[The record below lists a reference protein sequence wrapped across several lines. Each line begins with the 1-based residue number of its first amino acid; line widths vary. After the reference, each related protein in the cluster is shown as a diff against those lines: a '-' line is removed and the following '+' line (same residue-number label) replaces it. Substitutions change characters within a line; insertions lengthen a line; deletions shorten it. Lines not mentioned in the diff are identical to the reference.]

1 MPDGTL
7 TGAQDIEDFTRGT
20 DFMSASGGGPTT
32 EARGFLGELIAEG
45 KAVGWC
51 DLAALPDDALVASC
65 FFTGSVAPTRYARG
79 DAEAAHDVSVTVPH
93 PTVAAVEELEARMG
107 VTFDAVVPIE
117 IGGNNTGTALATAVH
132 LGKLVLDAD
141 YAGRAIPETMCTAP
155 HLAGFTMAPFACADY
170 YGNRAFVADAA
181 NNVMAERLGK
191 HLAMAAFGSIGCAAF
206 ALSGRDAK
214 AIAVPGTLTR
224 SLDIGR
230 AIREAREAGAD
241 PVAALGEAV
250 DGLWP
255 LFRGTIA
262 KRQWESR
269 EGYMWGEHL
278 IEGSGDFTGHEMRL
292 WFKNENH
299 VSWLD
304 GAPYVAGPDVLE
316 VIDPATG
323 EPLVNSFMEE
333 GQEVAVIGVK
343 RCARFD
349 TPEGIAA
356 LGPRHWGFDFDF
368 TPIEALVA

>member
-1 MPDGTL
+1 MPDGVL
-7 TGAQDIEDFTRGT
+7 TNSQDIEDFTRGT

-32 EARGFLGELIAEG
+32 EARGFLNELIAEG
-45 KAVGWC
+45 KTVEWC
-51 DLAALPDDALVASC
+51 DLAALADDALVASC

-93 PTVAAVEELEARMG
+93 PTLAAVEELEARMG
-107 VTFDAVVPIE
+107 VTFDAIVPVE
-117 IGGNNTGTALATAVH
+117 IGGNNTGNALATAMH
-132 LGKLVLDAD
+132 LGKLVPDAD

-170 YGNRAFVADAA
+170 YDNRAFVANSA
-181 NNVMAERLGK
+181 NNVMSERFGK

-206 ALSGRDAK
+206 VLTGRDVK
-214 AIAVPGTLTR
+214 NIAVPGTLTR
-224 SLDIGR
+224 SLTIGR

-241 PVAALGEAV
+241 PVAALGDTV

-255 LFRGTIA
+255 LFRGRIA
-262 KRQWESR
+262 KREWESR

-278 IEGSGDFTGHEMRL
+278 LEGGGDFAGHEMRL

-316 VIDPATG
+316 VIDPETG
-323 EPLVNSFMEE
+323 DPLVNSFMEE
-333 GQEVAVIGVK
+333 GQNVAVIGIK
-343 RCARFD
+343 RCAQFD
-349 TPEGIAA
+349 TPQGIAA

-368 TPIEALVA
+368 KPIEDLVG